1 MKKFVAIVISSF
13 MISVPV
19 IGSAKEL
26 KDEVRQIL
34 KNNPSI
40 IIDVINENPGIFIE
54 ALQNASRKAQ
64 ALEAAQREKAEQ
76 RKFDAA
82 FSNPLKPVIRK
93 DEAIRGP
100 RNAPITIVEYSDFQ
114 CPYCVRG
121 NQTVKAL
128 MKKYKGKIQFIY
140 KHLPL
145 SFHSEAKNTARY
157 YEAIRMQST
166 KLAFKFHDNVFADI
180 SKLRSGEKALKS
192 FAKKSGVNMKKLAQT
207 LKNKMDVINARIQED
222 INEASKFN
230 FQGTPGFLVNGIP
243 VKGAYPIEHFDG
255 IIEELQKRK
264 LISL

>member
-1 MKKFVAIVISSF
+1 MNKIVTVLISSLVF
-13 MISVPV
+13 LMPV
-19 IGSAKEL
+19 AGSASEL

-40 IIDVINENPGIFIE
+40 LIEVINENPAIFIE

-64 ALEAAQREKAEQ
+64 VLDAAQREKAEK

-82 FSNPLKPVIRK
+82 FANPLKPVIRK
-93 DEAIRGP
+93 DEAIRGT

-121 NQTVKAL
+121 NQTVEAL
-128 MKKYKGKIQFIY
+128 MKKYKGKIQFVY

-157 YEAIRMQST
+157 YEAIRMQSN
-166 KLAFKFHDNVFADI
+166 KLAFRFHDIIFADI
-180 SKLRSGEKALKS
+180 KKLRGGEKALKLL
-192 FAKKSGVNMKKLAQT
+192 AKKAGVNMKKLKQT

-222 INEASKFN
+222 IDEASKFD

-243 VKGAYPIEHFDG
+243 VKGAYPLEHFDG
-255 IIEELQKRK
+255 IIEQLQKRK

>member
-1 MKKFVAIVISSF
+1 MKKFVAIVISSL

-34 KNNPSI
+34 KDNPSI
-40 IIDVINENPGIFIE
+40 IIDVINENPAVFIE

-64 ALEAAQREKAEQ
+64 ALDVAQRENAEQ
-76 RKFDAA
+76 RKLDAA

-93 DEAIRGP
+93 DEAIRGT

-157 YEAIRMQST
+157 YEAIRMQSN
-166 KLAFKFHDNVFADI
+166 KLAFRFHDIIFSDI
-180 SKLRSGEKALKS
+180 KKLRGGEKALKLL
-192 FAKKSGVNMKKLAQT
+192 AKKVGVNMKKLEQM
-207 LKNKMDVINARIQED
+207 LENKMDIINARIQQD
-222 INEASKFN
+222 IDEASKFD

-243 VKGAYPIEHFDG
+243 VKGAYPLEYFDG
-255 IIEELQKRK
+255 IIEQLQKRK

>member
-1 MKKFVAIVISSF
+1 M
-13 MISVPV
+13 
-19 IGSAKEL
+19 SAARKE
-26 KDEVRQIL
+26 
-34 KNNPSI
+34 
-40 IIDVINENPGIFIE
+40 
-54 ALQNASRKAQ
+54 NA
-64 ALEAAQREKAEQ
+64 EK

-93 DEAIRGP
+93 DEAIRGT

-121 NQTVKAL
+121 NETVQAL
-128 MKKYKGKIQFIY
+128 MKKYKGKIQFVY

-157 YEAIRMQST
+157 YEAIRMQSN
-166 KLAFKFHDNVFADI
+166 KLAFKFHDTVFADI
-180 SKLRSGEKALKS
+180 QKLRGGEKALKS
-192 FAKKSGVNMKKLAQT
+192 IAKKAGVDMKKLSQM

-243 VKGAYPIEHFDG
+243 VKGAYPLEYFDG
-255 IIEELQKRK
+255 IIKELQKRK
-264 LISL
+264 LLTL